1 MLYRRSPNTKGDL
14 SLKSMTAIRL
24 SLLASGAVGVLLLAT
39 LLHAQAPAGD
49 PVRGKAI
56 YEGKG
61 NCQSCHRVDGVGSR
75 LGPDLS
81 EIGVPRRGR
90 GGPGKAKQAALVPAP
105 TLDLAELESS
115 IVDPDAEVAPANR
128 LIRVVMKNGTAIT
141 GRLLNHDNFT
151 VQMIDPQGKLRS
163 FVKADLRE
171 STVLTKGLMPSYKDR
186 LSPQEV
192 ADVVAYLS
200 TLKGPDASLR

>member
-1 MLYRRSPNTKGDL
+1 
-14 SLKSMTAIRL
+14 MTAIRL
-24 SLLASGAVGVLLLAT
+24 SVAAVALGALGVLLLAQT
-39 LLHAQAPAGD
+39 PAGD

-61 NCQSCHRVDGVGSR
+61 DCQSCHRVDGVGAR

-81 EIGVPRRGR
+81 DIGVPRRSGR
-90 GGPGKAKQAALVPAP
+90 GGKGKQAAPAPAP
-105 TLDLAELESS
+105 TLNLEALETS
-115 IVDPDAEVAPANR
+115 IVDPDADVAPANR
-128 LIRVVMKNGTAIT
+128 LVRVVMKDGTAIT

-163 FVKADLRE
+163 FIKADLRA

-192 ADVVAYLS
+192 SDVVAYLA
-200 TLKGPDASLR
+200 TLKGPGE